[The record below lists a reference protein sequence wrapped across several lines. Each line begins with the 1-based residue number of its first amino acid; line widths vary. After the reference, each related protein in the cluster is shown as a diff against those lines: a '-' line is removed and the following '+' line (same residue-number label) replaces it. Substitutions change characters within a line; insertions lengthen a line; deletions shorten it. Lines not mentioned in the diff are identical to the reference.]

1 MRLHPFYRGKVEV
14 VPKCRIRDYKDF
26 SVWYTPGVAAPC
38 RDIERHPEK
47 VFDHTNK
54 SNFVAVVS
62 DGTRVLGLGN
72 IGPEAA
78 LPVMEGKALLFKH
91 LGGVDAF
98 PICLKT
104 NDPDEII
111 QACKWLEPTFGG
123 INLEDI
129 EKPKC
134 FYILKRLREESNIPV
149 WHDDQ
154 QGTGAVTL
162 AGLINALKIV
172 EKKKEDAAIAMVG
185 AGAANVALY
194 HIMVAYGFP
203 PENIVMV
210 DSKGIL
216 HKGRDDLR
224 LPEDEEKLH
233 ICKMTNRDG
242 RTGGIPEAMKNT
254 DVCIAF
260 SRQGPGVIKPEWVS
274 SMTKNAIVFSCANPV
289 PEIWPWEA
297 KEAGARIVATGR
309 SDFPNQVNNSLGFP
323 GIFRGVLDIGASK
336 ITDEMCIAAAEE
348 LVRCAEER
356 GLSDGYIIPR
366 MDEWDIFPRE
376 ATAVAMKAIE
386 QGVARIKMKPDEV
399 YEKASN
405 IINRARKETKVL
417 MEQGLI
423 ATPKD
428 NSNTN
433 G

>member
-1 MRLHPFYRGKVEV
+1 MCLNAESG
-14 VPKCRIRDYKDF
+14 IIKDF

-62 DGTRVLGLGN
+62 DGTRVLGLGD

-129 EKPKC
+129 SKPKC

-154 QGTGAVTL
+154 QGTAAVTL

-172 EKKKEDAAIAMVG
+172 DKKKEDVAITMVG
-185 AGAANVALY
+185 AGAANVALF
-194 HIMVAYGFP
+194 HIMVVYGFP

-216 HKGRDDLR
+216 HKGRDDL
-224 LPEDEEKLH
+224 K
-233 ICKMTNRDG
+233 T
-242 RTGGIPEAMKNT
+242 
-254 DVCIAF
+254 V
-260 SRQGPGVIKPEWVS
+260 
-274 SMTKNAIVFSCANPV
+274 
-289 PEIWPWEA
+289 
-297 KEAGARIVATGR
+297 
-309 SDFPNQVNNSLGFP
+309 
-323 GIFRGVLDIGASK
+323 RG
-336 ITDEMCIAAAEE
+336 
-348 LVRCAEER
+348 
-356 GLSDGYIIPR
+356 
-366 MDEWDIFPRE
+366 
-376 ATAVAMKAIE
+376 
-386 QGVARIKMKPDEV
+386 
-399 YEKASN
+399 
-405 IINRARKETKVL
+405 
-417 MEQGLI
+417 
-423 ATPKD
+423 
-428 NSNTN
+428 
-433 G
+433 